1 MKSVEWW
8 ELPVSKDIPENWLVG
23 HDTNTYKLIVGFQ
36 NNDGIRPF
44 NGYGPKAIIITD
56 ITSYCIMHDHYEFKD
71 TSSVIFRCYK
81 ELYGC
86 NDRSDILKL
95 LDYMNILEDTEAVDY
110 ELRGLYNSKQ

>member
-1 MKSVEWW
+1 M
-8 ELPVSKDIPENWLVG
+8 
-23 HDTNTYKLIVGFQ
+23 Y
-36 NNDGIRPF
+36 
-44 NGYGPKAIIITD
+44 
-56 ITSYCIMHDHYEFKD
+56 DHYEFKD
-71 TSSVIFRCYK
+71 TSSTIFRCYK